1 MEGKRMSTV
10 HISVLYLER
19 DLFLNAS
26 IKKKKKKCSERN
38 FKSQA
43 IILSFSLN

>member
-26 IKKKKKKCSERN
+26 IKKKKKSVAKE
-38 FKSQA
+38 
-43 IILSFSLN
+43 ILKAKLSSCLFH

>member
-26 IKKKKKKCSERN
+26 IKKKKKCSERN

>member
-26 IKKKKKKCSERN
+26 IKKKKSVAKE
-38 FKSQA
+38 
-43 IILSFSLN
+43 ILKAKLSSCLFH

>member
-1 MEGKRMSTV
+1 MSTV

-26 IKKKKKKCSERN
+26 VKKKHLAKTILKTKITSFFTE
-38 FKSQA
+38 FIKSL
-43 IILSFSLN
+43 IV